1 MMRAASD
8 ILSADNLCLIAITN
22 VRRSFLLRG
31 YQLFKVQERSSLN
44 LLPNS
49 GWGVGGEE
57 ARRSAAPEEE
67 RRGSA
72 AGALAAPPRHLL
84 QANGCYN
91 LINVMKLDIIP

>member
-49 GWGVGGEE
+49 GWGEE
-57 ARRSAAPEEE
+57 AQRSAAPEEE

>member
-49 GWGVGGEE
+49 GWGAGEVQ
-57 ARRSAAPEEE
+57 RSAAPEEE
-67 RRGSA
+67 RSGAA

>member
-8 ILSADNLCLIAITN
+8 ILGADNLCLIAITN
-22 VRRSFLLRG
+22 VRRSFRLRG
-31 YQLFKVQERSSLN
+31 YQLFKVQERYSLN

-49 GWGVGGEE
+49 GRGEVQ
-57 ARRSAAPEEE
+57 RSAAPEEE

-72 AGALAAPPRHLL
+72 AGALAAAPWHLL

-91 LINVMKLDIIP
+91 LVNVMKLDIIP

>member
-1 MMRAASD
+1 M
-8 ILSADNLCLIAITN
+8 
-22 VRRSFLLRG
+22 FRG
-31 YQLFKVQERSSLN
+31 YKLFKVQERYSLN

-49 GWGVGGEE
+49 AWVEGGGGGW
-57 ARRSAAPEEE
+57 SAAPEEE
-67 RRGSA
+67 PRGSA